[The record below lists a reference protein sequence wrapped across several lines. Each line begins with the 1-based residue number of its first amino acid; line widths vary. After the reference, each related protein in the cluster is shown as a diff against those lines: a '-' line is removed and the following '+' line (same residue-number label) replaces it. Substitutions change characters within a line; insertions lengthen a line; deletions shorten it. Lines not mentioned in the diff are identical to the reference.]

1 MYLLENEY
9 LLAAFDDKARLVRL
23 ENKALGCNTINRPAA
38 DSFRLVAKIGENW
51 ENVIFAREQAFAIS
65 LDGQELTAIVNH
77 PVSRYQAC
85 DLKITLKVRL
95 IEDTLIFDST
105 LENQADDLLVTDW
118 TWPVIGCISSLA
130 GGSPDLLWPNH
141 LGERYT
147 NVTALSGDLHLT
159 YPGGHGR
166 GASMQWMAL
175 IEENQTLALSGR
187 DKAIYSSEL
196 SVRKVP
202 ARESD
207 QADSVSLE
215 MTRLPFARPGE
226 AWVCPPCHLTLYSG
240 SWHRA
245 ADQYRAWA
253 TTWRR
258 TPAPPEWVKAMSGYF
273 LVINKQQ
280 YGEAFWPYDTL
291 PELYRYALE
300 NGCDTVGLF
309 GWYDGG
315 HDNTYPELVTSP
327 ALGGDDGMR
336 AGIRKVRDQGGHV
349 TLYFQGHLL
358 DLTTD
363 YYKTTGH
370 KIESKSRWLTP
381 YYQTH
386 CKSHN
391 SRFLANYTSK
401 FFSSACPSCPEWQD
415 EMAQNAERLAGLGPN
430 GLLYDQIGGMHPYP
444 CFDESHPHE
453 QNRPSLAFVPGRVKV
468 LDRIQQATK
477 KIDPELAFFTEHI
490 TDVYSGYA
498 DILHGMYVNPDAP
511 GSRSSEQ
518 AGEDRNLNRS
528 RLLNYPEL
536 FRYTFPDTIATIRNG
551 KPFISQR
558 YLNYAFLFGLRL
570 EMELRY
576 LDDQDAIRSDRHPEE
591 RQQAANL
598 TAFRKRHWNLLGS
611 GRFTDTLPV
620 ETDNP
625 NVLFKAFTDG
635 NQVGVALWNDA
646 SAAQTVT
653 VRVPGFIWLKT
664 DKPDQRPEA
673 SGETNASVCLQPQ
686 DIAIMVF
693 NAEPKA

>member
-1 MYLLENEY
+1 
-9 LLAAFDDKARLVRL
+9 
-23 ENKALGCNTINRPAA
+23 
-38 DSFRLVAKIGENW
+38 
-51 ENVIFAREQAFAIS
+51 
-65 LDGQELTAIVNH
+65 
-77 PVSRYQAC
+77 
-85 DLKITLKVRL
+85 
-95 IEDTLIFDST
+95 
-105 LENQADDLLVTDW
+105 
-118 TWPVIGCISSLA
+118 
-130 GGSPDLLWPNH
+130 
-141 LGERYT
+141 
-147 NVTALSGDLHLT
+147 
-159 YPGGHGR
+159 
-166 GASMQWMAL
+166 
-175 IEENQTLALSGR
+175 
-187 DKAIYSSEL
+187 
-196 SVRKVP
+196 
-202 ARESD
+202 
-207 QADSVSLE
+207 
-215 MTRLPFARPGE
+215 
-226 AWVCPPCHLTLYSG
+226 
-240 SWHRA
+240 
-245 ADQYRAWA
+245 
-253 TTWRR
+253 
-258 TPAPPEWVKAMSGYF
+258 
-273 LVINKQQ
+273 
-280 YGEAFWPYDTL
+280 
-291 PELYRYALE
+291 
-300 NGCDTVGLF
+300 
-309 GWYDGG
+309 
-315 HDNTYPELVTSP
+315 
-327 ALGGDDGMR
+327 
-336 AGIRKVRDQGGHV
+336 
-349 TLYFQGHLL
+349 
-358 DLTTD
+358 
-363 YYKTTGH
+363 
-370 KIESKSRWLTP
+370 
-381 YYQTH
+381 
-386 CKSHN
+386 
-391 SRFLANYTSK
+391 
-401 FFSSACPSCPEWQD
+401 
-415 EMAQNAERLAGLGPN
+415 
-430 GLLYDQIGGMHPYP
+430 MHPYP